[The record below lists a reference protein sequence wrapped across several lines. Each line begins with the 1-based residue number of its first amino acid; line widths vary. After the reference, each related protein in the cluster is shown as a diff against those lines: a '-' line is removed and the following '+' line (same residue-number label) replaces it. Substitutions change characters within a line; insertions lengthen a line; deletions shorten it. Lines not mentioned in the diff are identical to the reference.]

1 MEWQV
6 KREIKSLRHLL
17 LGIFGVCGCAA
28 VLAGCGQKD
37 EDTIVLRVSNWEEY
51 IDQGEWEEDEAI
63 ELENGTVIFGENSLV
78 EDFEEWFFETYGK
91 KVVVEYSTFGTNE
104 ELYNQLTMGDS
115 YDLVCPSEYM
125 IMKMIEE
132 GMVVPYSSDF
142 FDRENENNYYVNSV
156 SPYIKDV
163 FDHLAIGDKI
173 LSDYAV
179 GYMWGTLGIVY
190 NPEYITEEEA
200 AHWRLLLNPDI
211 SKRITVKDS
220 VRDAY
225 FAGNSIYNEEFISRE
240 EFVNSA
246 DYAQRMAEI
255 LNATDEKTVNAVE
268 DVLSNIK
275 DNVYSFETDSGK
287 ADLVTG
293 KVLANQQWSGDA
305 VYTMDQAEEEGVYL
319 NYSAPEEATN
329 LWFDGWVMLKVG
341 IDGDKDRQ
349 MAAEAFVNYLSMPEN
364 AVRNMYYIGYT
375 SVIAGSSGDAVRQ
388 YIDWCYG
395 AEDGEEEV
403 AEYDVTYF
411 FEGADAQTNEEYVII
426 TPEEQVRRQ
435 LFAQYPTLD
444 VVKRSVVMAHFD
456 KEGNERIN
464 RMWTNVRCFDIKKWW
479 ERLSG
484 SVGGKR

>member
-37 EDTIVLRVSNWEEY
+37 KDTIVLRVSNWEEY

-132 GMVVPYSSDF
+132 GMVVPYSYDF

-190 NPEYITEEEA
+190 NPDYISEEEA

-341 IDGDKDRQ
+341 IDGDADRQ

>member
-1 MEWQV
+1 
-6 KREIKSLRHLL
+6 
-17 LGIFGVCGCAA
+17 
-28 VLAGCGQKD
+28 
-37 EDTIVLRVSNWEEY
+37 
-51 IDQGEWEEDEAI
+51 
-63 ELENGTVIFGENSLV
+63 
-78 EDFEEWFFETYGK
+78 
-91 KVVVEYSTFGTNE
+91 
-104 ELYNQLTMGDS
+104 
-115 YDLVCPSEYM
+115 M

-142 FDRENENNYYVNSV
+142 FDGENENNYYINSV

-173 LSDYAV
+173 LSDYAA

-200 AHWRLLLNPDI
+200 AHWRLLLNPDV

-225 FAGNSIYNEEFISRE
+225 FAGNSIYNEELISGE
-240 EFVNSA
+240 EFVNSP
-246 DYAQRMAEI
+246 DYAQKLSEI
-255 LNATDEKTVNAVE
+255 LNATDEETVNAVE

-287 ADLVTG
+287 ADMVTG

-305 VYTMDQAEEEGVYL
+305 VYTMDQAEEDGVCL

-375 SVIAGSSGDAVRQ
+375 SVISGGDSSVVYDYVK
-388 YIDWCYG
+388 WNYG
-395 AEDGEEEV
+395 ADEDDTDTVDYPLG
-403 AEYDVTYF
+403 YF
-411 FEGADAQTNEEYVII
+411 FSGNSDDGRYILNTPREQTY
-426 TPEEQVRRQ
+426 RQ
-435 LFAQYPTLD
+435 LSAQYPSEEIMD
-444 VVKRSVVMAHFD
+444 RSAVMQYFD
-456 KEGNERIN
+456 SEEITRIN
-464 RMWTNVRCFDIKKWW
+464 QMWINVRCYNINNVPVWVWLAVIVVLTGITALAVKLKIDRKYQ
-479 ERLSG
+479 
-484 SVGGKR
+484 

>member
-375 SVIAGSSGDAVRQ
+375 SVIAGNSGDAVRQ

>member
-1 MEWQV
+1 M
-6 KREIKSLRHLL
+6 KREIKGFRLFLISVLL
-17 LGIFGVCGCAA
+17 ICGCVAG
-28 VLAGCGQKD
+28 LTGCGQKD
-37 EDTIVLRVSNWEEY
+37 KDTIVLRVSNWEEY
-51 IDQGEWEEDEAI
+51 IDQGEWEEDEII
-63 ELENGTVIFGENSLV
+63 ELEDGSVIFGENSLV
-78 EDFEEWFFETYGK
+78 EDFEEWFYETYGK

-142 FDRENENNYYVNSV
+142 FDGENENNYYINSV

-163 FDHLAIGDKI
+163 FDHLAIGYKI
-173 LSDYAV
+173 LSDYAA

-200 AHWRLLLNPDI
+200 AHWRLLLNSDV

-220 VRDAY
+220 VRDTY
-225 FAGNSIYNEEFISRE
+225 FAGNSIYNEELISGE
-240 EFVNSA
+240 EFVNSP
-246 DYAQRMAEI
+246 DYAQKLSEI
-255 LNATDEKTVNAVE
+255 LNATDEETVNAVE

-287 ADLVTG
+287 ADMVTG

-305 VYTMDQAEEEGVYL
+305 VYTMDQAEEDGVCL

-375 SVIAGSSGDAVRQ
+375 SVIAGSGGDAVRQ

-464 RMWTNVRCFDIKKWW
+464 RMWTNVRCFDVKKWW
-479 ERLSG
+479 ERLSR

>member
-1 MEWQV
+1 M
-6 KREIKSLRHLL
+6 
-17 LGIFGVCGCAA
+17 
-28 VLAGCGQKD
+28 
-37 EDTIVLRVSNWEEY
+37 
-51 IDQGEWEEDEAI
+51 
-63 ELENGTVIFGENSLV
+63 
-78 EDFEEWFFETYGK
+78 
-91 KVVVEYSTFGTNE
+91 
-104 ELYNQLTMGDS
+104 
-115 YDLVCPSEYM
+115 
-125 IMKMIEE
+125 
-132 GMVVPYSSDF
+132 
-142 FDRENENNYYVNSV
+142 
-156 SPYIKDV
+156 
-163 FDHLAIGDKI
+163 
-173 LSDYAV
+173 
-179 GYMWGTLGIVY
+179 
-190 NPEYITEEEA
+190 
-200 AHWRLLLNPDI
+200 
-211 SKRITVKDS
+211 
-220 VRDAY
+220 
-225 FAGNSIYNEEFISRE
+225 
-240 EFVNSA
+240 
-246 DYAQRMAEI
+246 
-255 LNATDEKTVNAVE
+255 
-268 DVLSNIK
+268 
-275 DNVYSFETDSGK
+275 
-287 ADLVTG
+287 
-293 KVLANQQWSGDA
+293 
-305 VYTMDQAEEEGVYL
+305 YTMDQAEEEGVYL

-341 IDGDKDRQ
+341 IDGDADRQ

-375 SVIAGSSGDAVRQ
+375 SVIAGNSGDAVRQ

>member
-6 KREIKSLRHLL
+6 KREIKSLIHLL

-37 EDTIVLRVSNWEEY
+37 KDTIVLRVSNWEEY

-63 ELENGTVIFGENSLV
+63 ELENCTVIFGENSLV

-91 KVVVEYSTFGTNE
+91 KVFVEYSTFGTNE

-190 NPEYITEEEA
+190 NPDYISEEEA

-341 IDGDKDRQ
+341 IDGDADRQ

>member
-190 NPEYITEEEA
+190 NPDYISEEEA

-225 FAGNSIYNEEFISRE
+225 FAGNSIYNEEFISSE

-246 DYAQRMAEI
+246 DYAQKMAEI

-341 IDGDKDRQ
+341 IDGDADRQ

-375 SVIAGSSGDAVRQ
+375 SVIAGNSGDAVRQ

>member
-37 EDTIVLRVSNWEEY
+37 KDTIVLRVSNWEEY

-63 ELENGTVIFGENSLV
+63 ELENGTVVFGENSLV

-190 NPEYITEEEA
+190 NPDYISEEEA

-341 IDGDKDRQ
+341 IDGDADRQ

-444 VVKRSVVMAHFD
+444 VVERSVVMAHFN

-479 ERLSG
+479 ERLSR

>member
-6 KREIKSLRHLL
+6 KREIKSLIHLL

-37 EDTIVLRVSNWEEY
+37 KDTIVLRVSNWEEY

-91 KVVVEYSTFGTNE
+91 KVFVEYSTFGTNE

-190 NPEYITEEEA
+190 NPDYISEEEA

-341 IDGDKDRQ
+341 IDGDADRQ